1 MSPYKKRHN
10 IVMKKDLN
18 IPSEIG
24 NLRLVE
30 KAIDELS
37 LELDLSD
44 EVYGNVLVATMEAT
58 NNAII
63 HGNNSDPKKSVK
75 IEIQMEKEQLKIHV
89 EDQGGGFDFSSVPD
103 PTAPENL
110 EKING
115 RGIFLMERLSDEIL
129 YQITLLTSVLQNR
142 SLEGLYMAAESRLS
156 GNSIPSRLNDR
167 FR

>member
-1 MSPYKKRHN
+1 MR
-10 IVMKKDLN
+10 KDLN
-18 IPSEIG
+18 FPSDIG

-37 LELDLSD
+37 IELDLSD

-63 HGNNSDPKKSVK
+63 HGNNSDPDKKVK
-75 IEIQMEKEQLKIHV
+75 IEINLLEKELKVLI
-89 EDQGGGFDFSSVPD
+89 EDQGKGFDHMNIPD
-103 PTAPENL
+103 PTAPENI

-129 YQITLLTSVLQNR
+129 Y
-142 SLEGLYMAAESRLS
+142 LEDGRIVELKFKL
-156 GNSIPSRLNDR
+156 
-167 FR
+167 

>member
-1 MSPYKKRHN
+1 
-10 IVMKKDLN
+10 MKKDLN
-18 IPSEIG
+18 IPADLG

-37 LELDLSD
+37 MELDLSD

-63 HGNNSDPKKSVK
+63 HGNNSDPEK
-75 IEIQMEKEQLKIHV
+75 IVRIEMLMEKKELKVYI
-89 EDQGGGFDFSSVPD
+89 EDQGQGFDYSTVPD

-115 RGIFLMERLSDEIL
+115 RGIFLMERLSDEIVYL
-129 YQITLLTSVLQNR
+129 EKGRIVVLK
-142 SLEGLYMAAESRLS
+142 
-156 GNSIPSRLNDR
+156 
-167 FR
+167 FRI

>member
-1 MSPYKKRHN
+1 MR
-10 IVMKKDLN
+10 KDLD

-24 NLRLVE
+24 NLRMVE

-44 EVYGNVLVATMEAT
+44 EVYGNILVATMEAT

-63 HGNNSDPKKSVK
+63 HGNKSDPEKVVRVEIEKREKSLIVH
-75 IEIQMEKEQLKIHV
+75 I
-89 EDQGGGFDFSSVPD
+89 EDQGKGFDHVNIPD
-103 PTAPENL
+103 PTAPDNL

-129 YQITLLTSVLQNR
+129 YLA
-142 SLEGLYMAAESRLS
+142 EGRIVELKFKL
-156 GNSIPSRLNDR
+156 
-167 FR
+167 

>member
-1 MSPYKKRHN
+1 MR
-10 IVMKKDLN
+10 KDLS
-18 IPSEIG
+18 IPADLG

-37 LELDLSD
+37 MELELSD

-63 HGNNSDPKKSVK
+63 HGNNSDPAKMVK
-75 IEIQMEKEQLKIHV
+75 IEMLMEQKELKVHI
-89 EDQGGGFDFSSVPD
+89 EDQGQGFDYSTVPD

-129 YQITLLTSVLQNR
+129 YLENGRIVVLK
-142 SLEGLYMAAESRLS
+142 
-156 GNSIPSRLNDR
+156 
-167 FR
+167 FRI

>member
-1 MSPYKKRHN
+1 MR
-10 IVMKKDLN
+10 KDLN

-24 NLRLVE
+24 NLSLVE

-63 HGNNSDPKKSVK
+63 HGNNSDPGKNVK
-75 IEIQMEKEQLKIHV
+75 IEIHFEQKELKVHI
-89 EDQGGGFDFSSVPD
+89 EDQGRGFDYSTVPD

-115 RGIFLMERLSDEIL
+115 RGIFLMERLSDEIVYL
-129 YQITLLTSVLQNR
+129 EDGRIVVLK
-142 SLEGLYMAAESRLS
+142 
-156 GNSIPSRLNDR
+156 
-167 FR
+167 FRI

>member
-1 MSPYKKRHN
+1 
-10 IVMKKDLN
+10 MKKDLN
-18 IPSEIG
+18 IPADLI

-44 EVYGNVLVATMEAT
+44 EVYGNVLVARMEAT

-63 HGNNSDPKKSVK
+63 HGNNSDPEKIVK
-75 IEIQMEKEQLKIHV
+75 IEMLMEKKELMVHI
-89 EDQGGGFDFSSVPD
+89 EDQGHGFDYSTVPD

-129 YQITLLTSVLQNR
+129 YLENGRIVVLK
-142 SLEGLYMAAESRLS
+142 
-156 GNSIPSRLNDR
+156 
-167 FR
+167 FRI

>member
-1 MSPYKKRHN
+1 MR
-10 IVMKKDLN
+10 KDLN
-18 IPSEIG
+18 IPSEIE
-24 NLRLVE
+24 NLRLIE
-30 KAIDELS
+30 KVIDELS

-63 HGNNSDPKKSVK
+63 HGNLLDPEKNVK
-75 IEIQMEKEQLKIHV
+75 VEFCLEQKELKVHI
-89 EDQGGGFDFSSVPD
+89 EDQGKGFDYASIPD

-129 YQITLLTSVLQNR
+129 Y
-142 SLEGLYMAAESRLS
+142 LEDGRIVELKFK
-156 GNSIPSRLNDR
+156 I
-167 FR
+167 

>member
-1 MSPYKKRHN
+1 M
-10 IVMKKDLN
+10 N
-18 IPSEIG
+18 IPSDLG

-37 LELDLSD
+37 MELDLSD

-63 HGNNSDPKKSVK
+63 HGNNSDPEKIVK
-75 IEIQMEKEQLKIHV
+75 IEMLMENKELCVHI
-89 EDQGGGFDFSSVPD
+89 EDQGKGFDYSTVPD
-103 PTAPENL
+103 PTSPENL

-129 YQITLLTSVLQNR
+129 YLEDGRIVVLK
-142 SLEGLYMAAESRLS
+142 
-156 GNSIPSRLNDR
+156 
-167 FR
+167 FRI

>member
-1 MSPYKKRHN
+1 MR
-10 IVMKKDLN
+10 KDLN
-18 IPSEIG
+18 IPSDLG

-37 LELDLSD
+37 MELDLSD

-63 HGNNSDPKKSVK
+63 HGNNSDPEKIVK
-75 IEIQMEKEQLKIHV
+75 IEMLLEQKELLVHI
-89 EDQGGGFDFSSVPD
+89 EDQGKGFDYSIVPD

-129 YQITLLTSVLQNR
+129 Y
-142 SLEGLYMAAESRLS
+142 LEDGRIVILK
-156 GNSIPSRLNDR
+156 
-167 FR
+167 FRI

>member
-1 MSPYKKRHN
+1 MR
-10 IVMKKDLN
+10 KDLN

-24 NLRLVE
+24 NLSLVE

-63 HGNNSDPKKSVK
+63 HGNNSDPEKHVK
-75 IEIQMEKEQLKIHV
+75 IEILCEQKELQVHI
-89 EDQGGGFDFSSVPD
+89 EDQGVGFDYSTVPD

-115 RGIFLMERLSDEIL
+115 RGIFLMERLSDEIVYL
-129 YQITLLTSVLQNR
+129 EDGRIVVLK
-142 SLEGLYMAAESRLS
+142 
-156 GNSIPSRLNDR
+156 
-167 FR
+167 FRI

>member
-1 MSPYKKRHN
+1 M
-10 IVMKKDLN
+10 N
-18 IPSEIG
+18 IPADLV

-37 LELDLSD
+37 MELELSD

-63 HGNNSDPKKSVK
+63 HGNNSDPSKTVK
-75 IEIQMEKEQLKIHV
+75 IEMQLDKKELRVHI
-89 EDQGGGFDFSSVPD
+89 EDQGHGFDYSTVPD

-129 YQITLLTSVLQNR
+129 YLENGRIVVLKFK
-142 SLEGLYMAAESRLS
+142 
-156 GNSIPSRLNDR
+156 I
-167 FR
+167 

>member
-1 MSPYKKRHN
+1 MR
-10 IVMKKDLN
+10 KDLN
-18 IPSEIG
+18 ITSEIG

-37 LELDLSD
+37 TELDLSD

-63 HGNNSDPKKSVK
+63 HGNNSDPSKNVK
-75 IEIQMEKEQLKIHV
+75 IEIQMLEKELKVLI
-89 EDQGGGFDFSSVPD
+89 EDQGIGFDHKNVPD
-103 PTAPENL
+103 PTSPENV

-129 YQITLLTSVLQNR
+129 Y
-142 SLEGLYMAAESRLS
+142 LEEGRIVELKFKL
-156 GNSIPSRLNDR
+156 
-167 FR
+167 

>member
-1 MSPYKKRHN
+1 MR
-10 IVMKKDLN
+10 KDLN
-18 IPSEIG
+18 IPADLG

-37 LELDLSD
+37 MELDLSD

-63 HGNNSDPKKSVK
+63 HGNNSDPEKIVK
-75 IEIQMEKEQLKIHV
+75 IEMLLEQKELMVHI
-89 EDQGGGFDFSSVPD
+89 EDQGAGFDYSTVPD

-115 RGIFLMERLSDEIL
+115 RGIFLMERLSDEIVYL
-129 YQITLLTSVLQNR
+129 ENGRIVVLK
-142 SLEGLYMAAESRLS
+142 
-156 GNSIPSRLNDR
+156 
-167 FR
+167 FRI

>member
-1 MSPYKKRHN
+1 ME
-10 IVMKKDLN
+10 IVMIKDLN
-18 IPSEIG
+18 FASDIG

-63 HGNNSDPKKSVK
+63 HGNRSNPEKEVK
-75 IEIQMEKEQLKIHV
+75 IKMKLEDKELMVHI
-89 EDQGGGFDFSSVPD
+89 EDQGEGFDHMNVPD

-129 YQITLLTSVLQNR
+129 YIE
-142 SLEGLYMAAESRLS
+142 EGRIVELKFKL
-156 GNSIPSRLNDR
+156 
-167 FR
+167 

>member
-1 MSPYKKRHN
+1 MR
-10 IVMKKDLN
+10 KDLN
-18 IPSEIG
+18 IPADLGS
-24 NLRLVE
+24 LRLVE

-63 HGNNSDPKKSVK
+63 HGNNSDPKKIVK
-75 IEIQMEKEQLKIHV
+75 IEMLMEQKELMVHI
-89 EDQGGGFDFSSVPD
+89 EDQGHGFDYATVPD

-129 YQITLLTSVLQNR
+129 YLENGRIVVLK
-142 SLEGLYMAAESRLS
+142 
-156 GNSIPSRLNDR
+156 
-167 FR
+167 FRI

>member
-1 MSPYKKRHN
+1 MR
-10 IVMKKDLN
+10 KDLN

-24 NLRLVE
+24 NLGLVE

-37 LELDLSD
+37 VELDLSD
-44 EVYGNVLVATMEAT
+44 EVYGNVMVATMEAT

-63 HGNNSDPKKSVK
+63 HGNNSDPEKNVR
-75 IEIQMEKEQLKIHV
+75 IHILMEKKELKVHI
-89 EDQGGGFDFSSVPD
+89 EDQGKGFDYSTVPD

-129 YQITLLTSVLQNR
+129 Y
-142 SLEGLYMAAESRLS
+142 LEEGRIVELKFK
-156 GNSIPSRLNDR
+156 I
-167 FR
+167 

>member
-1 MSPYKKRHN
+1 MR
-10 IVMKKDLN
+10 KDLN
-18 IPSEIG
+18 FPSDIG

-37 LELDLSD
+37 IELDLSD

-63 HGNNSDPKKSVK
+63 HGNNSDPDKEVK
-75 IEIQMEKEQLKIHV
+75 IEINLLEKELKVLI
-89 EDQGGGFDFSSVPD
+89 EDQGKGFDHMSIPD
-103 PTAPENL
+103 PTAPENI

-129 YQITLLTSVLQNR
+129 Y
-142 SLEGLYMAAESRLS
+142 LEDGRIVELKFNL
-156 GNSIPSRLNDR
+156 
-167 FR
+167 

>member
-1 MSPYKKRHN
+1 MR
-10 IVMKKDLN
+10 KDLN

-63 HGNNSDPKKSVK
+63 HGNNSDPSKNVK
-75 IEIQMEKEQLKIHV
+75 IEIKMLEKELKVLI
-89 EDQGGGFDFSSVPD
+89 EDQGIGFDHENIPD
-103 PTAPENL
+103 PTSPENV

-129 YQITLLTSVLQNR
+129 Y
-142 SLEGLYMAAESRLS
+142 LEEGRIVELKFKL
-156 GNSIPSRLNDR
+156 
-167 FR
+167 

>member
-1 MSPYKKRHN
+1 MR
-10 IVMKKDLN
+10 KDLK
-18 IPSEIG
+18 IPSDIG

-63 HGNNSDPKKSVK
+63 HGNNSDPNKNVK
-75 IEIQMEKEQLKIHV
+75 IEIQFLEKELSVHI
-89 EDQGGGFDFSSVPD
+89 EDQGTGFDYSSVPD

-129 YQITLLTSVLQNR
+129 Y
-142 SLEGLYMAAESRLS
+142 LEDGRIVELKFKL
-156 GNSIPSRLNDR
+156 
-167 FR
+167 